1 MGEREY
7 LPFGTDKVGRA
18 VWECLK
24 RMYKE
29 AEPSAD
35 IEKIA
40 KSGEGKMVN
49 FFMAYYL
56 SSDRE
61 AEIVEEVCKE
71 FKVTGF
77 SKTQVTNTVWMGSAP
92 CSSKERWEEER
103 KDYELRLKSHLEKA
117 KVSPSQKTGDS
128 K

>member
-1 MGEREY
+1 MDEEY
-7 LPFGTDKVGRA
+7 LPYGQDKVGRA

-40 KSGEGKMVN
+40 KSGEGKMPN
-49 FFMAYYL
+49 FFMGFYL
-56 SSDRE
+56 SSKRE
-61 AEIVEEVCKE
+61 SEIIEEVCKD
-71 FKVTGF
+71 FKLRGF
-77 SKTQVTNTVWMGSAP
+77 DKRKVSYTLWLGSAP
-92 CSSKERWEEER
+92 TSAKKRWKEER
-103 KDYELRLKSHLEKA
+103 KDYEERLKKYLEDK
-117 KVSPSQKTGDS
+117 KQRGDD

>member
-1 MGEREY
+1 MDKEY
-7 LPFGTDKVGRA
+7 LPYGEDKVGRA

-40 KSGEGKMVN
+40 KSGEGKMID
-49 FFMAYYL
+49 FFMGFYL
-56 SSDRE
+56 SSKRE
-61 AEIVEEVCKE
+61 SEIVEEVCKD
-71 FKVTGF
+71 FKLKGF
-77 SKTQVTNTVWMGSAP
+77 DKRKVSNTLWMGSAP
-92 CSSKERWEEER
+92 TSAKERWQEER
-103 KDYELRLKSHLEKA
+103 KDYDKRVKDFLKSK
-117 KVSPSQKTGDS
+117 KK